1 MDGGLCSTATR
12 RPALFATPVHDAAL
26 SPTQENPMTPVQRLN
41 IGPRMSDVVIHN
53 GVAYLAGKVP
63 AKGIESVGDQTRDVL
78 ATIDKLLAQ
87 AGTSKDRILRAEIFL
102 ADIKDFEQMNKVWDA
117 WVPAGATPA
126 RATVEAKLANPD
138 FKVEIVI
145 TAAV

>member
-1 MDGGLCSTATR
+1 MSTIKRINVGAR
-12 RPALFATPVHDAAL
+12 
-26 SPTQENPMTPVQRLN
+26 MT
-41 IGPRMSDVVIHN
+41 DVVIHN

-63 AKGIESVGDQTRDVL
+63 AKGITGVGEQTRDVL
-78 ATIDKLLAQ
+78 ATIDRLLAE

-102 ADIKDFEQMNKVWDA
+102 ANIQDFAEMNKEWDA
-117 WVPAGATPA
+117 WVPTGATPA

>member
-1 MDGGLCSTATR
+1 M
-12 RPALFATPVHDAAL
+12 PAI
-26 SPTQENPMTPVQRLN
+26 QRIN
-41 IGPRMSDVVIHN
+41 IGPRMSDVVVHN

-63 AKGIESVGDQTRDVL
+63 SKGITGVADQTRDVL
-78 ATIDKLLAQ
+78 ATIDRLLSQ
-87 AGTSKDRILRAEIFL
+87 AGTGKDRILRAEIFL
-102 ADIKDFEQMNKVWDA
+102 ANIKDFEEMNKVWDA

-138 FKVEIVI
+138 NLVEVVV

>member
-1 MDGGLCSTATR
+1 M
-12 RPALFATPVHDAAL
+12 
-26 SPTQENPMTPVQRLN
+26 PTIKRIN
-41 IGPRMSDVVIHN
+41 IGPRMSDVLIHN

-63 AKGIESVGDQTRDVL
+63 AKGIGAVGEQTRDVL
-78 ATIDKLLAQ
+78 ATIDRLLAE
-87 AGTSKDRILRAEIFL
+87 AGTSKENILRAEIFL
-102 ADIKDFEQMNKVWDA
+102 ADINDFEAMNKECDA

-138 FKVEIVI
+138 FKVEIVV